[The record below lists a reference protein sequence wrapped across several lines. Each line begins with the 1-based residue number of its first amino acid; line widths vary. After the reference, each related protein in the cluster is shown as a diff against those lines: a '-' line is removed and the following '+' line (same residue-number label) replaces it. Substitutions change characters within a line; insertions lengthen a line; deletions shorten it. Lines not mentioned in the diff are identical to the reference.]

1 MDGKRFWRRLPLG
14 VLSRE
19 IGDQADHRFLNK
31 VTMSDTQTPNFDQT
45 GQFPRRAD
53 PQLSGH
59 CVEMD
64 TVITD
69 QNGFRALSSAA
80 AQNGVRR
87 LSSAA
92 GEDQIEGEARLA
104 GA

>member
-1 MDGKRFWRRLPLG
+1 VDGKRFRRRQPLG

-69 QNGFRALSSAA
+69 QNGLRK
-80 AQNGVRR
+80 